1 MRDTKKKV
9 SNRMTY
15 MLRIGG
21 LIVTLAVFLAGCS
34 SEPSLSG
41 SELEQKYPDKKFMQ
55 LDGVNIHFDQR
66 GLGRPM
72 VLLHGFG
79 TSSYIWRNII
89 PGLTYGT
96 TVYTMDLMGFGYSEK
111 PQDHNYSIET
121 YVSQL
126 GAFLNELNLENP
138 ILGGQGAG
146 ALIVALY
153 AVRNPEKV
161 RKLILLGAPL
171 IDATPPFN
179 ERVLGY
185 PVIGPL
191 LTGDWFLKRIF
202 RAGVE
207 DKTRMSDLA
216 LKPYLAPYQD
226 DPGARTTMRKFVSEF
241 NAESVVEKEIAPNLA
256 KLQIPTLVMWG
267 PHDAIVPLEVGR
279 QLDRE
284 IPNSDISVILRSGHY
299 VQEERTDQVRAAF
312 KEFRDQG

>member
-1 MRDTKKKV
+1 MKA
-9 SNRMTY
+9 

-21 LIVTLAVFLAGCS
+21 LGVTLALFLAGCGS
-34 SEPSLSG
+34 QPSLSG
-41 SELEQKYPDKKFMQ
+41 SELEQHYPDKKYMPIN
-55 LDGVNIHFDQR
+55 GVHIHFEQQ

-111 PQDHNYSIET
+111 PQDRSYNIET

-126 GAFLNELNLENP
+126 SVFLEELNLENP
-138 ILGGQGAG
+138 ILGGQGVG

-153 AVRNPEKV
+153 TVRNPGKV

-171 IDATPPFN
+171 LDASPPFT

-191 LTGDWFLKRIF
+191 LTGDWFLKRLF

-207 DKTRMSDLA
+207 DKGRMSDLA
-216 LKPYLAPYQD
+216 LQPYLEPYQD
-226 DPGARTTMRKFVSEF
+226 DPGARTTIGKFIREF
-241 NAESVVEKEIAPNLA
+241 DAESVVEQEIKPNLA
-256 KLQIPTLVMWG
+256 NLKVPTLLMWG

-279 QLDRE
+279 ALDRQ

-299 VQEERTDQVRAAF
+299 VQEERPDQVRAAF
-312 KEFRDQG
+312 KEFRDQS